1 MKECEPVLLSAVEGR
16 FSPALASLTRGLVPA
31 KGCCSSSKEIM
42 KSSANRGFTLLEL
55 MITIAIGLIMAGVS
69 FIALMPWFKDN
80 RVNAAYD
87 TTLSVMRN
95 YRSQSITQS
104 KRYILTFTSPG
115 TITVQYWGVGVPVSP
130 APVTVATFTLPPDVQ
145 FAVQSGFPTA
155 APDSFGTGGTA
166 IDFDQGMGVGSQN
179 YIMFMPDGSSQD
191 TLGNYNSGVLYLT
204 RPGELYS
211 SRAISVFGT
220 TGRVRGWRL
229 VNQGANKWVQ
239 Q

>member
-1 MKECEPVLLSAVEGR
+1 MNEREWVLLSA
-16 FSPALASLTRGLVPA
+16 PAAPSVVLASLTSTRARA
-31 KGCCSSSKEIM
+31 KETM
-42 KSSANRGFTLLEL
+42 KSSGNRGFTLLE
-55 MITIAIGLIMAGVS
+55 MIVTIAIALIMAGVT
-69 FIALMPWFKDN
+69 FIALMPMFKDN
-80 RVNAAYD
+80 HVNAAYD
-87 TTLSVMRN
+87 TTLSVLRN
-95 YRSQSITQS
+95 YRNQSISQS
-104 KRYILTFTSPG
+104 KRYILTFTAPG

-130 APVTVATFTLPPDVQ
+130 APVTVATFSLPPDIQ
-145 FAVQSGFPTA
+145 FAVQAGFPA
-155 APDSFGTGGTA
+155 PAPDGFGAGGTA

-211 SRAISVFGT
+211 SRAVSVFGT

-229 VNQGANKWVQ
+229 VNQGGDKWVQ